1 MRAREFATLK
11 SVGMTKREFNKMVSL
26 ESIFYGSKSLLI
38 GIPIGSILS
47 YLIYKALVGGNFEF
61 PYSYPITAVI
71 ISILAVL
78 ILVTVIMKYSIR
90 KINKQNT
97 IETIR
102 NDNI

>member
-1 MRAREFATLK
+1 
-11 SVGMTKREFNKMVSL
+11 MTKREFNKMVSL

-61 PYSYPITAVI
+61 TYSYPITAVI